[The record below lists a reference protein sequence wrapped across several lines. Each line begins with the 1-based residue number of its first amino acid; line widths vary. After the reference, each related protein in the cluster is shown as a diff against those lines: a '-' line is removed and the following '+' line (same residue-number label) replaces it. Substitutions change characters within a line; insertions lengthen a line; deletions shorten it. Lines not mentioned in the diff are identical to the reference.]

1 MTMSAMTARLRPAM
15 LLGAA
20 ALLAMNAAAFA
31 QARSTITVDDQMLQ
45 RSDARALIVT
55 QLSEGTVAPPAEI
68 VALAQPQQ
76 PVVAPQGPGPTETA
90 LLFPVQFAFGSA
102 ELSRS
107 SMEILDMIAGAIRSD
122 PMLRSARF
130 LVEGHT
136 DSVGSWAYNK
146 TLSEQRAGAV
156 ADYLV
161 SRGLSPAQLLS
172 VGYSWNRLIPGLN
185 PRHDRHRRV
194 EIGRLE

>member
-1 MTMSAMTARLRPAM
+1 MTKSEMTTRLRPAM

-20 ALLAMNAAAFA
+20 ALMAMTGAAFA
-31 QARSTITVDDQMLQ
+31 QARSTITVDEDMLQ
-45 RSDARALIVT
+45 RSDARALVVT
-55 QLSEGTVAPPAEI
+55 QLLEGTVAPPAEI
-68 VALAQPQQ
+68 VAIPQPQQ
-76 PVVAPQGPGPTETA
+76 PVVALQGSGPTETA

-107 SMEILDMIAGAIRSD
+107 SMEILDMIADAIRSD

-146 TLSEQRAGAV
+146 TLSEQRATAV

-161 SRGLSPAQLLS
+161 ARGLSPTQLIS

-185 PRHDRHRRV
+185 PRHDHHRRV